1 MDKVK
6 ELIGLGLSVPSA
18 IKGALESNG
27 LESVKEFCDKYE
39 LPRGSVSN
47 HLNATTR
54 ATDQTIA
61 ALVAELGGTENAWR
75 ELLWQAMRPAHLAA
89 S

>member
-6 ELIGLGLSVPSA
+6 ELMARGRTIPEA
-18 IKGALESNG
+18 IKGALGMTVMAFAEKHSIAYG
-27 LESVKEFCDKYE
+27 TA
-39 LPRGSVSN
+39 SN
-47 HLNATTR
+47 HLNATVR
-54 ATDQTIA
+54 PSDQTIA
-61 ALVAELGGTENAWR
+61 ALVAELGGTENEWR